1 MTLIIAGRP
10 LEQADGLS
18 ETARTVLGLIDGGV
32 NWVQWAIQAPNAN
45 YAFADE
51 TALVQGVQAGL
62 HGRDAAFLPTL
73 GLTVGPGRLMT
84 LGLAQ
89 LTALAKAESSGKVP
103 ATARK
108 ILAAAGLL
116 TAADLAAGTAWLAG
130 QGIADAAVFA
140 GADLT
145 DRIAL
150 ADLAAADKAEPA
162 LGREASAF
170 AIAEARTPGEFA
182 DYRRLYLALAA
193 RPGAT
198 TPGERQALARSSLD
212 LLLPWMFTALDTPRI
227 SPVAWS
233 EVGPALEDWMRQGRR
248 LGFHSAAAG
257 ARQIC
262 ENTAFAPDTNEA
274 AALISSYLAG
284 AAAVISTG
292 PLPPAALGQDGQ
304 ALSFRIEQG
313 GKVAELSVSALG
325 DLALENFQPT
335 EPA

>member
-10 LEQADGLS
+10 LDQADGLS
-18 ETARTVLGLIDGGV
+18 EIARIVLSLIDGGV
-32 NWVQWAIQAPNAN
+32 NWLQWAIQAPQGS
-45 YAFADE
+45 YAFWDE

-62 HGRDAAFLPTL
+62 HGRDVALLPAL
-73 GLTVGPGRLMT
+73 GLTVGPARLMA
-84 LGLAQ
+84 LAPAQ
-89 LTALAKAESSGKVP
+89 LQALARAETSGKVP

-108 ILAAAGLL
+108 ILAEAGLL
-116 TAADLAAGTAWLAG
+116 TAADLAAGAAWLAG
-130 QGIADAAVFA
+130 QGVADAAVFG

-150 ADLAAADKAEPA
+150 AGLAAADKAEPT

-193 RPGAT
+193 RSGTAT
-198 TPGERQALARSSLD
+198 AGERQALAQSSLK
-212 LLLPWMFTALDTPRI
+212 LLLPWMFTALDNPRI
-227 SPVAWS
+227 SPVAVS
-233 EVGPALEDWMRQGRR
+233 EVGRALEEWMRQGRR

-262 ENTAFAPDTNEA
+262 ENTAFAPDTNDA

-284 AAAVISTG
+284 ATAVISAG
-292 PLPPAALGQDGQ
+292 PLPPAVLGQDGQ
-304 ALSFRIEQG
+304 AMSFRIGQG
-313 GKVAELSVSALG
+313 GWVAELSVSTLG
-325 DLALENFQPT
+325 DLALETFQST